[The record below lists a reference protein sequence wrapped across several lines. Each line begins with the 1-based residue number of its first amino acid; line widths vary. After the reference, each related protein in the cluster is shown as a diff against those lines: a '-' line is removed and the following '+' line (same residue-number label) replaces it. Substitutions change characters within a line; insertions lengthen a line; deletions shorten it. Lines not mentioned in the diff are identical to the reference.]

1 VPETHYVG
9 LEAGYSPNEIHTNTD
24 TMKVQIIMKISSDQS
39 GIILENFNRMIKKTQ
54 IPEIKHATR
63 NKPFIF
69 IFIYLFK
76 KKTHT
81 HMILL
86 FAFGTRCRTAFS
98 SAMPAKKLAMM
109 IAAMMIRE

>member
-1 VPETHYVG
+1 
-9 LEAGYSPNEIHTNTD
+9 
-24 TMKVQIIMKISSDQS
+24 MKISSDQS

-81 HMILL
+81 HMKLKGGGMGNGIQEELER
-86 FAFGTRCRTAFS
+86 GVGGKYGETRLYTIRLYTYIKFS
-98 SAMPAKKLAMM
+98 GN
-109 IAAMMIRE
+109 